1 MDPFHVKNG
10 AANALMVS
18 GTTSSGRPHNGTEP
32 ADSRRPEGCPVD
44 PLGPQLAMSRLEG
57 RAVVRSPEQLR
68 LHRALDELDLIDV
81 AGELNEAARLKDQSL
96 PEPVL
101 ITTNGTIL
109 AGFGR
114 WRLALFER
122 RQELHC
128 IEYPLS
134 EDESLQFILTHHQ
147 LGRGW
152 NAFIRIRVA
161 LTLETHLQQR
171 ALDNMRA
178 GGKYKGSANLPEA
191 QHIDVRQEITR
202 AAGVGARN
210 VSNVKTIVQAA
221 HPRLMEALR
230 DGTLTINRAVPW
242 CKLPKVQQL
251 EQFTRYSWERA
262 TNKVIRQFTRLNE
275 DKNSF
280 NPFTVLDALQQQ
292 EVRQPGSVVV
302 RAGRLHRTV
311 ILIGQDMLAGL
322 HPQSASSRGVEAA
335 MKNRDPLKQ
344 ILSQTLSHWDKDET
358 RPAVRQ
364 AFRKAMQCRTAT
376 LGAEVYASQNQ
387 ERIVYHPCKGPAC
400 SSCGYRA
407 TVQWQRER
415 WAALPDVS
423 YKGITFTMPDV
434 LWRLF
439 RDNQPLTP
447 ALSALAAK
455 TLQTWVNARYGLR
468 IGIIAILHTHL
479 RAVAGQ
485 GPTLGAIRSG
495 YYLPKRGLPKGG
507 CSGTCEAQRSMS
519 GGLALTLRLDV
530 ILISRFPLVKLFP
543 LLFGVA
549 SSPPS
554 HDHLRNFGNFGEH
567 RIWLRMCA

>member
-1 MDPFHVKNG
+1 
-10 AANALMVS
+10 
-18 GTTSSGRPHNGTEP
+18 
-32 ADSRRPEGCPVD
+32 
-44 PLGPQLAMSRLEG
+44 
-57 RAVVRSPEQLR
+57 
-68 LHRALDELDLIDV
+68 
-81 AGELNEAARLKDQSL
+81 
-96 PEPVL
+96 
-101 ITTNGTIL
+101 
-109 AGFGR
+109 
-114 WRLALFER
+114 
-122 RQELHC
+122 
-128 IEYPLS
+128 
-134 EDESLQFILTHHQ
+134 
-147 LGRGW
+147 
-152 NAFIRIRVA
+152 
-161 LTLETHLQQR
+161 
-171 ALDNMRA
+171 
-178 GGKYKGSANLPEA
+178 
-191 QHIDVRQEITR
+191 
-202 AAGVGARN
+202 
-210 VSNVKTIVQAA
+210 
-221 HPRLMEALR
+221 LR